1 MVEGKLGRDRLV
13 LEGNAFVTRRSGERW
28 SLDDLARLARE
39 SPERLSPNVLA
50 RPAVEAALLPTL
62 AYVGGPAE
70 LGYLSQATPVY
81 RLLGIR
87 PQVPVPRWSGFV
99 LEPRVVKVLEK
110 YRIRVEDLNQAEG
123 QLEAALVQ
131 AEVPPAA
138 SQAIT
143 GLRRVV
149 EEEYDRLTQAA
160 VDVDPTL
167 RKPVQSAK
175 HQALAGLADVQK
187 RLVSH
192 LKQHNEIMVTQL
204 AKARHNLFP
213 QGQPQERVFTVAPY
227 VVRYGPEFLR
237 EVYQACDPHARH
249 LAAAAGGP

>member
-1 MVEGKLGRDRLV
+1 
-13 LEGNAFVTRRSGERW
+13 
-28 SLDDLARLARE
+28 
-39 SPERLSPNVLA
+39 
-50 RPAVEAALLPTL
+50 
-62 AYVGGPAE
+62 
-70 LGYLSQATPVY
+70 
-81 RLLGIR
+81 
-87 PQVPVPRWSGFV
+87 
-99 LEPRVVKVLEK
+99 
-110 YRIRVEDLNQAEG
+110 
-123 QLEAALVQ
+123 
-131 AEVPPAA
+131 
-138 SQAIT
+138 
-143 GLRRVV
+143 
-149 EEEYDRLTQAA
+149 
-160 VDVDPTL
+160 VDPTL